1 MDSPPRLRGASR
13 VVGGIA
19 RGCALGNF
27 FNLADA
33 SDAALDDLGPTM
45 GKVYLYFCNVDPG
58 QLDLASVKPSGTINC
73 AISPTVGPIL
83 KRVARKFSPIRG
95 ECSVYDVI
103 NFNCS
108 LDVERHIYTL
118 EQDSWNLKGQFDIA
132 EEEEEDIS
140 WDLDR

>member
-1 MDSPPRLRGASR
+1 MDSPPRLLCGASR

-19 RGCALGNF
+19 HGCALRNI

-33 SDAALDDLGPTM
+33 SDAALNDLGPTM

-58 QLDLASVKPSGTINC
+58 QLDLASVKPSGTVNC
-73 AISPTVGPIL
+73 AVSPMVGPIL
-83 KRVARKFSPIRG
+83 KRVARKFSPIQG

-108 LDVERHIYTL
+108 
-118 EQDSWNLKGQFDIA
+118 
-132 EEEEEDIS
+132 
-140 WDLDR
+140 

>member
-19 RGCALGNF
+19 RGRALGNI

-33 SDAALDDLGPTM
+33 SDAALNDLGPNM

-58 QLDLASVKPSGTINC
+58 QLDLASVKPSGTVNC
-73 AISPTVGPIL
+73 AVSPTVDPIL
-83 KRVARKFSPIRG
+83 KRFARKFSPIQG

-108 LDVERHIYTL
+108 
-118 EQDSWNLKGQFDIA
+118 
-132 EEEEEDIS
+132 
-140 WDLDR
+140 

>member
-1 MDSPPRLRGASR
+1 MIVLKFINIDVEMNSPPHLRGASR

-19 RGCALGNF
+19 RGRALGNV

-45 GKVYLYFCNVDPG
+45 GKVYLYFCNIDPG

-73 AISPTVGPIL
+73 AVSPTVGPIL
-83 KRVARKFSPIRG
+83 KKIARKFSPVRG
-95 ECSVYDVI
+95 ECYVYDVMI

-108 LDVERHIYTL
+108 
-118 EQDSWNLKGQFDIA
+118 
-132 EEEEEDIS
+132 
-140 WDLDR
+140 